1 MAAGHYGQHGPR
13 AQRLVALEVK
23 RATEPVPIPRQSME
37 ECALDRVFKQRLVWS
52 KIALVSFFWYTFA
65 WV

>member
-37 ECALDRVFKQRLVWS
+37 ECALDRVFKQRLV
-52 KIALVSFFWYTFA
+52 
-65 WV
+65 